1 MGLSYLFRDRQIIVR
16 SAEGVEYLTL
26 SAARQKFY
34 AGATLLTFATVAA
47 LSIANATST
56 TFADWQAE
64 GISFVQ
70 TAYDRIRGRTTEQ
83 PFDDF
88 ASTDEAGASTTAAEL
103 TPAER
108 VADLERRLEEAESE
122 RRRIAA
128 ERDRLEAERL
138 KMASTASAAD
148 KRAAALAAQQ
158 EAVQQLITRAR
169 AALERTQKSVS
180 SLGLEPNRLITMGR
194 PQGGTGG
201 PFIEFKR
208 AGRGHPA
215 HPNLVELGESLDKL
229 TDLQRA
235 VRSLPIGAPI
245 ARYALT
251 SPWGVRRDPFNN
263 QLAVHNGIDMAA
275 PTGTEIKA
283 RAPGKVIF
291 AGRNGVYGN
300 MVEIDHG
307 HGIRTRYGHMSAIA
321 VRQGQTV
328 SARDKLG
335 AVGSTGRSTAPHLHY
350 EVLFK
355 GKTMDPRKFVEA
367 KQHVFQ
373 N

>member
-1 MGLSYLFRDRQIIVR
+1 V
-16 SAEGVEYLTL
+16 
-26 SAARQKFY
+26 
-34 AGATLLTFATVAA
+34 
-47 LSIANATST
+47 IA
-56 TFADWQAE
+56 
-64 GISFVQ
+64 V
-70 TAYDRIRGRTTEQ
+70 
-83 PFDDF
+83 P
-88 ASTDEAGASTTAAEL
+88 EL

-108 VADLERRLEEAESE
+108 VAELERRLEEAEAD
-122 RRRIAA
+122 RRRVAE

-138 KMASTASAAD
+138 KLASSASAAD

-158 EAVQQLITRAR
+158 EAIQQLIIRAR
-169 AALERTQKSVS
+169 AALERTQKGVS
-180 SLGLEPNRLITMGR
+180 ALGIDPSRLIAMGR

-208 AGRGHPA
+208 VGRGHPE
-215 HPNLVELGESLDKL
+215 HTNLVTLGENLDKL
-229 TDLQRA
+229 SDLQRA
-235 VRSLPIGAPI
+235 TRSLPIGAPVSGYSL
-245 ARYALT
+245 A

-263 QLAVHNGIDMAA
+263 QLAMHNGIDMAA
-275 PTGTEIKA
+275 RMGTEIKA
-283 RAPGKVIF
+283 RAPGKVVF

-307 HGIRTRYGHMSAIA
+307 HGIRTRYGHMSSIA
-321 VRQGQTV
+321 VRQGQIV
-328 SARDKLG
+328 AARDKLG

-350 EVLFK
+350 EVLFN

>member
-1 MGLSYLFRDRQIIVR
+1 MSR
-16 SAEGVEYLTL
+16 
-26 SAARQKFY
+26 
-34 AGATLLTFATVAA
+34 
-47 LSIANATST
+47 
-56 TFADWQAE
+56 
-64 GISFVQ
+64 
-70 TAYDRIRGRTTEQ
+70 
-83 PFDDF
+83 
-88 ASTDEAGASTTAAEL
+88 
-103 TPAER
+103 
-108 VADLERRLEEAESE
+108 
-122 RRRIAA
+122 
-128 ERDRLEAERL
+128 
-138 KMASTASAAD
+138 
-148 KRAAALAAQQ
+148 
-158 EAVQQLITRAR
+158 
-169 AALERTQKSVS
+169 
-180 SLGLEPNRLITMGR
+180 SLGLEPSRLIAQGR
-194 PQGGTGG
+194 SRGGTGG
-201 PFIEFKR
+201 PYIEFKR

-215 HPNLVELGESLDKL
+215 HPNLVALGESLDQL

-235 VRSLPIGAPI
+235 VRSLPIGAPVS
-245 ARYALT
+245 RYSLA

-275 PTGTEIKA
+275 PSGTEIRA

-307 HGIRTRYGHMSAIA
+307 HGIRTRYGHMSAIS
-321 VRQGQTV
+321 VQNGQAV

-350 EVLFK
+350 EVLFN